1 MAHYIRGIFEYQIFE
16 YQVFKKNIHAVRI
29 IRIKNM
35 LIEDPITNSENKQ
48 PNEDCSTDDYD
59 SENEYELEYED
70 SNTIT
75 MDQGIQYSPYV
86 DKLLYDG
93 CTITIFNA
101 MIMILYFV
109 LSSSIPF
116 SHVTKLLLLIS
127 YLLPC
132 ENRLKKTKHLFY
144 KYLQDYLPHMKRF
157 HCCLYCR
164 KVSDRGKVCQ
174 YCKKSFGGYFL
185 YQSKYWRQ
193 PKRNYR
199 TLIGLINASASK
211 HAINTNK
218 GGVEIYTMV
227 RRTKK

>member
-1 MAHYIRGIFEYQIFE
+1 MPKRKTFEPLTAIDRCRISTRDSQRRRRKAIRNVEKGYDSEEEVYNQKE
-16 YQVFKKNIHAVRI
+16 QNIIQEENIATAETFAEI
-29 IRIKNM
+29 
-35 LIEDPITNSENKQ
+35 IEDPITNSENKQ

-86 DKLLYDG
+86 DKPLYDG

-109 LSSSIPF
+109 VSSSISF

-144 KYLQDYLPHMKRF
+144 KYFQDYLPHMKRF

-174 YCKKSFGGYFL
+174 YCKKSFGGHFL
-185 YQSKYWRQ
+185 YQS
-193 PKRNYR
+193 
-199 TLIGLINASASK
+199 TLQ
-211 HAINTNK
+211 TR
-218 GGVEIYTMV
+218 VV
-227 RRTKK
+227 